1 VCTLLRRI
9 FVIPKIPPPLS
20 MEGLISRSDGG
31 TLRLAIENTH
41 PRDAR
46 ISFVED
52 THKYYVDGV
61 EVGLSVTGLLGIVD
75 TDPFDAEA
83 VSQKIFRMRMP
94 HPRYSHAGDTLE
106 TGGPGPRIRMEPR
119 EIQDLWTLANRLG
132 TDLHGK
138 IERYM
143 NGVPVAIRDGDVN
156 VQELAQVIKWWERKK
171 REGYVAHWT
180 EKIIFDEDVDLAG
193 SVDFVM
199 REVATG
205 HLVIVDWKRCL
216 TTSSSGFDSAFNGK
230 CLGAPLSDTEAT
242 KLNKW
247 SLQVNVYARI
257 LEKHYGVTIKGM
269 AMVVAHPENDDV
281 EEYRHERDDKA
292 DVLLEFRRSAILDP
306 LMKRQK
312 V

>member
-1 VCTLLRRI
+1 VRLAGLTGKETI
-9 FVIPKIPPPLS
+9 TS
-20 MEGLISRSDGG
+20 STMEGLLSRGDGG
-31 TLRLAIENTH
+31 TLRLAIENAH

-46 ISFVED
+46 ITFVED
-52 THKYYVDGV
+52 THKYYVDGQ

-83 VSQKIFRMRMP
+83 VSQKIYRMRAP
-94 HPRYSHAGDTLE
+94 HARYSYPGEVLADGT
-106 TGGPGPRIRMEPR
+106 PGPRVRMEPR

-143 NGVPVAIRDGDVN
+143 NGVPVAICDGDVN

-171 REGYVAHWT
+171 GEGYVAHWT
-180 EKIIFDEDVDLAG
+180 EKIIFDEDADLAG

-199 REVATG
+199 REVSTG

-281 EEYRHERDDKA
+281 EEYWHERNDEA
-292 DVLLEFRRSAILDP
+292 DVLLAFRRREVFASTL
-306 LMKRQK
+306 KRQK
-312 V
+312 TE